1 MPSKKDSFKYIS
13 NCIICGKEFHGASDH
28 KNRKSQ
34 TCKEEECVRKL
45 RSIRQ
50 LARRPQ
56 DEESIKQ
63 RRENKLEKQRVRNK
77 DSWRKYIYNYT
88 ANCIICG
95 NEFSA
100 TSDHKNRKSSIC
112 ANKECLKKLNGIK
125 LRERYKENS
134 AQETIPKYIEFNG
147 INYCLLKGQNYYVR
161 CETIEGK
168 RHKIHL
174 HRDVWEFHSGKT
186 IPDGYVVHHIDFNR
200 LNNDYSNLTIMERG
214 AHGTMHRRIRY
225 KERGMT
231 DGERA
236 HLTKITENNSLPRIK
251 KVCVKCGKDY
261 LSARNTSMFCS
272 EICKNR
278 YRHEHE
284 EKKYIKNNC
293 VICNKEFMAVKET
306 HLNRKSR
313 TTCSK
318 ECRGALMSKVR
329 SSRHK
334 QLLQN

>member
-1 MPSKKDSFKYIS
+1 MPSKKDSIKYIS
-13 NCIICGKEFHGASDH
+13 NCIICGKKFHGASDH

-34 TCKEEECVRKL
+34 TCKEDECLKKL
-45 RSIRQ
+45 MSIRQ

-112 ANKECLKKLNGIK
+112 ANKECSSKLNSIK
-125 LRERYKENS
+125 QRENHKEN
-134 AQETIPKYIEFNG
+134 TKLNIDGYPRYIDFNG
-147 INYCLLKGQNYYVR
+147 INYCLNKYNYYKNSIVVNSER
-161 CETIEGK
+161 ERRT
-168 RHKIHL
+168 L

-200 LNNDYSNLTIMERG
+200 LNNDYSNLTVMERG
-214 AHGTMHRRIRY
+214 EHGTFHRRIRY

-231 DGERA
+231 ERERA
-236 HLTKITENNSLPRIK
+236 HLTKITKDNNLPRIK

-278 YRHEHE
+278 YRHENE
-284 EKKYIKNNC
+284 EKKYIKTNC
-293 VICNKEFMAVKET
+293 IICNKEFMAVKET
-306 HLNRKSR
+306 HLNRKNR

-318 ECRGALMSKVR
+318 ECRGSLMSKIR
-329 SSRHK
+329 SAKTNTSAT
-334 QLLQN
+334 